1 MLVLG
6 DNMKKGFTL
15 VELMAVILLIGLLCV
30 FAIPAVI
37 NQVGKKSEEV
47 DDLTKNI
54 IYSAAELYIY
64 DMNITSPN
72 CGDITLQKLIDGNYL
87 DKSSAT
93 FASGTEIPTNRIIKV
108 TRDEYL
114 QNQYELV
121 KKCD

>member
-1 MLVLG
+1 
-6 DNMKKGFTL
+6 MKKGFTL

-47 DDLTKNI
+47 DDLTKEV
-54 IYSAAELYIY
+54 IYSATELYIY
-64 DMNITSPN
+64 DMNIVTPN

-93 FASGTEIPTNRIIKV
+93 LASGSEIPTNRIIKV
-108 TRDEYL
+108 TKDSYN

-121 KKCD
+121 KKCN